1 MDKIDY
7 SILTDDAE
15 IVDGS
20 KNKTHESIAENLY
33 GLISDSNTPGLTIG
47 LEGKWGSG
55 KSTVI
60 KILSEKL
67 RANTDTFI
75 FYIDTWAHEG
85 DPLRRIFLES
95 FLEDVEKL
103 AELKD
108 LTNIKDLKELRS
120 KIQYRKKTT
129 VISKLPKFD
138 VAGRVTASLAFLVP
152 LGTVIIDHT
161 YSNLTFNKGHPLYW
175 EFIFGCLL
183 IIAPMIASLIF
194 TKLEK
199 PFFKTK
205 DVDKTTEISNEE
217 EKSSVDFNNYFA
229 KLQKIL
235 SEDLKIHKIVCV
247 IDNLDRI
254 NESDALKIWSTLQTF
269 VQGKNSRISS
279 QDNTQKLFVI
289 VPYDEQ
295 GLRKLW
301 DGKNAGLPEQ
311 EKSSTKQNRDVSC
324 SNSFFNKN
332 FQLRVY
338 VPQLIVS
345 DWEDFAKKQIAK
357 ALVNYSEQQRT
368 IVLNILQCTRKSLGD
383 APTLREIK
391 IYVNQVAFLYPLHK
405 QNASLYSLCYY
416 VVLKYLKF
424 KDYDEILTGLVNGT
438 IPDASTEIYIN
449 RQDLTKEL
457 CSILFMVAKDDGMQL
472 LLQDKIQKA
481 LIGSPTDLKALYE
494 IHGESF
500 FIVLNYV
507 LAIAKELDIQKVTEN
522 LYYFLVENNKDK
534 LQMLYAYV
542 AETSVQDKIL
552 YNLCKYSENFWKIY
566 IELIQA
572 NDVLINKLNIVFTEN
587 ANKVENYIN
596 PQESENDFCWILY
609 TVITALAEKCSITL
623 DYKKVYYVG
632 VETIYK
638 KLQEKAEKLVIRI
651 NNLDSFDDDISK
663 QITDEKSDKVL
674 LRKMIR
680 NLISINKVNLWTNSV
695 TAVYDNLKATS
706 MNKDIM
712 ELNLN
717 ILKEFQYCK
726 YSQELA
732 EKTILLLKNGTFW
745 NNVYFV
751 NESELKY
758 VPYYLLYKYIEDLDA
773 FQVQQTG
780 NSQSSLNEARNTLK
794 NVNENIAEIIYNLS
808 ELTNDYEIYW
818 KLAQNPTNKLLG
830 NIIILAASKQ
840 NQPFFAYPNPY
851 TNLRNALRLVD
862 KEQKSVVVKAF
873 IAHSELENKLI
884 EDGYFDYVEN
894 PVETIVII
902 TETQNQELI
911 KSLTDEILSTKEE
924 VWTTVFKSKPNVLD
938 VPVYLAQ
945 KNKQLAL
952 EADFYNA
959 FVKYAIQNISAVNLP
974 AEKLT
979 ELFNLLGKSWEK
991 EFSVQM
997 EKKLYELKFVVPEPI
1012 KNFCQNILKLEYII
1026 EEHKTGFS
1034 DLIREKI
1041 ETKKIEELQFIVELI
1056 NNAVKKFVPDERYA
1070 EVLKKSVQSL
1080 SDLELKGQLAKIFSI
1095 EFDEVPPAE
1104 K

>member
-7 SILTDDAE
+7 CVLTDDAE

-20 KNKTHESIAENLY
+20 KNKTHENIAENLY
-33 GLISDSNTPGLTIG
+33 ELISDSNTPGLTIG

-67 RANTDTFI
+67 KANPDTFI

-95 FLEDVEKL
+95 FLEDVKKL
-103 AELKD
+103 AELKKFK
-108 LTNIKDLKELRS
+108 NKKELEEIQS
-120 KIQYRKKTT
+120 KIQYKRKTT

-138 VAGRVTASLAFLVP
+138 IAGSITAALAFLVP

-161 YSNLTFNKGHPLYW
+161 YPYLTFKKGYPLYW

-183 IIAPMIASLIF
+183 TVAPVIASVIF
-194 TKLEK
+194 ALLKK
-199 PFFKTK
+199 PFFKNK
-205 DVDKTTEISNEE
+205 DFDETTEISNEE

-229 KLQKIL
+229 ELQKIL
-235 SEDLKIHKIVCV
+235 SYQLNIHKIVCV

-254 NESDALKIWSTLQTF
+254 NENDALKIWSTLQTF
-269 VQGKNSRISS
+269 VQGKNSKISS
-279 QDNTQKLFVI
+279 QNNVQKLFVI

-301 DGKNAGLPEQ
+301 DGKNIGLPEQ
-311 EKSSTKQNRDVSC
+311 KEGSPSQNKDVTC
-324 SNSFFNKN
+324 SNSFFNKS

-345 DWEDFAKKQIAK
+345 DWEDFAKKQITK

-368 IVLNILQCTRKSLGD
+368 MVLNILQCTRKSLGD

-405 QNASLYSLCYY
+405 LNASLYSLCYY

-481 LIGSPTDLKALYE
+481 LIGSPTDLKTLYE

-500 FIVLNYV
+500 FTVLNYV

-542 AETSVQDKIL
+542 AEASVQDIIL
-552 YNLCKYSENFWKIY
+552 SNLCYYSESFWKIY
-566 IELIQA
+566 VELMYD
-572 NDVLINKLNIVFTEN
+572 NDVLINKLNIVFTES
-587 ANKVENYIN
+587 ANKVENYLN
-596 PQESENDFCWILY
+596 QKESENVFIRILH
-609 TVITALAEKCSITL
+609 TIITELKEKCTITL
-623 DYKKVYYVG
+623 DYKKIQYIG
-632 VETIYK
+632 VEAIYK
-638 KLQEKAEKLVIRI
+638 DLQDMAENVVIRI
-651 NNLDSFDDDISK
+651 NNLDTFDDDISH
-663 QITDEKSDKVL
+663 QITDEQSDKVL
-674 LRKMIR
+674 LWKIIK

-695 TAVYDNLKATS
+695 TAVYQNLKASS

-712 ELNLN
+712 EKNLN
-717 ILKEFQYCK
+717 ILKELQNCK
-726 YSQELA
+726 YSPDLV
-732 EKTILLLKNGTFW
+732 EKTVLLLKNGTVW
-745 NNVYFV
+745 NNVYFA
-751 NESELKY
+751 NDSELKY
-758 VPYYLLYKYIEDLDA
+758 VLYYLLYKYTEDLDSL
-773 FQVQQTG
+773 QVQQAG
-780 NSQSSLNEARNTLK
+780 NSLHSLNEAKNTLK
-794 NVNENIAEIIYNLS
+794 NVNENVAKIIYDLS
-808 ELTNDYEIYW
+808 ALTNDYEFYW
-818 KLAQNPTNKLLG
+818 KLAQNQTNKLIG
-830 NIIILAASKQ
+830 NIIILAASKH
-840 NQPFFAYPNPY
+840 NQAFFAYPNPY
-851 TNLRNALRLVD
+851 TNLRNALKLVD
-862 KEQKSVVVKAF
+862 KEQKSIVVKAF
-873 IAHSELENKLI
+873 IDYSKLEKNLI
-884 EDGYFDYVEN
+884 EDDHFNFVDN
-894 PVETIVII
+894 PDVTIEII
-902 TETQNQELI
+902 TQTQNKYLI
-911 KSLTDEILSTKEE
+911 KSLTDEIAVAKEDI
-924 VWTTVFKSKPNVLD
+924 WTSVFKSKQKVLD

-945 KNKQLAL
+945 KNKQLTL
-952 EADFYNA
+952 EADFCNA
-959 FVKYAIQNISAVNLP
+959 FVKYAIQNIAAVDLP

-979 ELFNLLGKSWEK
+979 NLFNLLGKSWKK

-997 EKKLYELKFVVPEPI
+997 EKKLYELKFVVSEPI
-1012 KNFCQNILKLEYII
+1012 KNFCQNILKLEYLT
-1026 EEHKTGFS
+1026 EEHKTDFS

-1041 ETKKIEELQFIVELI
+1041 ETKKIDELQFIVELI
-1056 NNAVKKFVPDERYA
+1056 NNTVKKFEPDEHYSDI
-1070 EVLKKSVQSL
+1070 LKKPVQSL
-1080 SDLELKGQLAKIFSI
+1080 PDSEIKEQLTKIFRI
-1095 EFDEVPPAE
+1095 KFDEM
-1104 K
+1104 

>member
-67 RANTDTFI
+67 KVNTDTFI

-108 LTNIKDLKELRS
+108 LTNNKDLEEIRS

-183 IIAPMIASLIF
+183 IIAPMIASFIF

-205 DVDKTTEISNEE
+205 DVDETTEISNEE
-217 EKSSVDFNNYFA
+217 EKSSVDFNNYFSD
-229 KLQKIL
+229 LQKIL
-235 SEDLKIHKIVCV
+235 SEKLKINKIVCV

-269 VQGKNSRISS
+269 VQGKNSKISS
-279 QDNTQKLFVI
+279 QTSSQKLFVI

-311 EKSSTKQNRDVSC
+311 DKSSAKQNRDITC

-345 DWEDFAKKQIAK
+345 DWEDFAKKQIDR
-357 ALVNYSEQQRT
+357 ALFNYSEQDRGQ
-368 IVLNILQCTRKSLGD
+368 VLNILECTRESLGD

-481 LIGSPTDLKALYE
+481 LTASPTDLKTLYE

-500 FIVLNYV
+500 FTVLNYV

-542 AETSVQDKIL
+542 AEASVQEIIL
-552 YNLCKYSENFWKIY
+552 SNLCKYSEIFWKIY
-566 IELIQA
+566 VELIYD
-572 NDVLINKLNIVFTEN
+572 NDVLINKLNIVFTES
-587 ANKVENYIN
+587 ANKVENYLN
-596 PQESENDFCWILY
+596 QKESENVFIRILH
-609 TVITALAEKCSITL
+609 TIITELKEKCTITL
-623 DYKKVYYVG
+623 DYKKIQYIG
-632 VETIYK
+632 VEAIYK
-638 KLQEKAEKLVIRI
+638 ELQEKAENVVIRI
-651 NNLDSFDDDISK
+651 NNLDTFDDDISH
-663 QITDEKSDKVL
+663 QITDEQSDKVL
-674 LRKMIR
+674 LWKMIK
-680 NLISINKVNLWTNSV
+680 NLIAINKVNLWTNSV
-695 TAVYDNLKATS
+695 TAVYENLKASS

-712 ELNLN
+712 EKNLN
-717 ILKEFQYCK
+717 ILKELQNCK
-726 YSQELA
+726 YSPDLV
-732 EKTILLLKNGTFW
+732 EKTVLLLKNGTFW

-751 NESELKY
+751 NDSEQKY
-758 VPYYLLYKYIEDLDA
+758 VPYYLLYKYTEDLDSL
-773 FQVQQTG
+773 QVQQTG
-780 NSQSSLNEARNTLK
+780 NSMHSLNEAKNTLK
-794 NVNENIAEIIYNLS
+794 NVNEKAAEIIYDLS
-808 ELTNDYEIYW
+808 ALTNDYEFYW
-818 KLAQNPTNKLLG
+818 KLAQNQTNKLIG

-840 NQPFFAYPNPY
+840 NQAFFAYPNPY
-851 TNLRNALRLVD
+851 TNLRNALKLVD
-862 KEQKSVVVKAF
+862 KEQKSVVVEAF

-884 EDGYFDYVEN
+884 GDEYFDYVDN
-894 PVETIVII
+894 PAVTIAII
-902 TETQNQELI
+902 TETQNKDLI
-911 KSLTDEILSTKEE
+911 KSLTDEILDTKEE
-924 VWTTVFKSKPNVLD
+924 VWTSVFKSKPNVLD
-938 VPVYLAQ
+938 VPVCLAQ
-945 KNKQLAL
+945 KNKQLVL
-952 EADFYNA
+952 EADFYRA
-959 FVKYAIQNISAVNLP
+959 FEKYTNQNISAVNLP

-979 ELFNLLGKSWEK
+979 DLFNLLGKSWKK

-997 EKKLYELKFVVPEPI
+997 EKTLYELKFDVPEPI
-1012 KNFCQNILKLEYII
+1012 RNFCQNILKLEYLT
-1026 EEHKTGFS
+1026 EERKTDFS

-1041 ETKKIEELQFIVELI
+1041 EINRIEELKFIVELI
-1056 NNAVKKFVPDERYA
+1056 NNASKKFVPDERYS

-1080 SDLELKGQLAKIFSI
+1080 GDSELKEHLSRIFRIDLDDGTTSL
-1095 EFDEVPPAE
+1095 